1 MRIRIQAPQ
10 KQDNV
15 VLAIKKFFI
24 AIVQGK
30 LIGKNLAEKQPLA
43 DSLFLYKLH
52 HFGPEFLSGLGIYKT
67 NLAGIQADP
76 MPVTL
81 GPNRVLLSPLCQSN

>member
-30 LIGKNLAEKQPLA
+30 LIGKNLAEKTTTGRYVIFVQ
-43 DSLFLYKLH
+43 
-52 HFGPEFLSGLGIYKT
+52 T
-67 NLAGIQADP
+67 
-76 MPVTL
+76 
-81 GPNRVLLSPLCQSN
+81 SPLKSGFSVRIGDLQDEFSGDSSRPQACNTGP